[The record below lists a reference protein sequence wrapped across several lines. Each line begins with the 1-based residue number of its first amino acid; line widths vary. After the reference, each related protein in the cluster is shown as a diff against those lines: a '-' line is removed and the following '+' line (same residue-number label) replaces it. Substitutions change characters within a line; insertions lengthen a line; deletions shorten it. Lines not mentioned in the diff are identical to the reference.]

1 MSDHSVAKS
10 YAVKS
15 TAEAEAAYDD
25 WASSYEPDLCKA
37 GYRLPG
43 HLATVFT
50 RFVPPDATPILDAG
64 CGGGIQTEALTLV
77 GYRGITGID
86 FSEGM
91 LAVAREKGIYDDL
104 RRMVMGEALDLP
116 GDHFAAVLSCGCIT
130 PGHAP
135 ANSFD
140 ELIRVCRPGGLIVFS
155 LRNDPGQD
163 PAYPAALERLEAAG
177 AWQPVF
183 ATAGFQSLPYGE
195 KEVSHRVHVYRV
207 TG

>member
-1 MSDHSVAKS
+1 MSEHSVATS
-10 YAVKS
+10 YSVKS
-15 TAEAEAAYDD
+15 AEEAEAAYDE
-25 WASSYEPDLCKA
+25 WAASYEPDLCRD

-50 RFVPPDATPILDAG
+50 RYVAPDATPILDAG
-64 CGGGIQTEALTLV
+64 CGGGIQTEALRLV
-77 GYRGITGID
+77 GYRGFTGID

-91 LAVAREKGIYDDL
+91 LEVAPEKGLYDTL
-104 RRMVMGEALDLP
+104 RRMVLGEPLDLP
-116 GDHFAAVLSCGCIT
+116 DNHFAAVLSCGCIT

-155 LRNDPGQD
+155 MRNDAGQD
-163 PAYPAALERLEAAG
+163 PDYPAALERLEAAG
-177 AWQPVF
+177 AWAPVF
-183 ATAGFQSLPYGE
+183 VTPTFHTLPYGE
-195 KEVSHRVHVYRV
+195 KDVTHQIQVYRV